1 MARLKP
7 CLCGCGALIDSST
20 VRKYASH
27 KCRSKA
33 YRDRNKNRHQSRP
46 FRDARVCAYCG
57 KSYVAIHPLQRSC
70 SRAHRQALYRELKK
84 LADGEHI

>member
-7 CLCGCGALIDSST
+7 CLCGCGALIEGSSM
-20 VRKYASH
+20 RRYASH

-33 YRDRNKNRHQSRP
+33 YRDRNKKHNPPRP
-46 FRDARVCAYCG
+46 FREARICAYCG
-57 KSYVAIHPLQRSC
+57 KPYVAIHPIQRSC

-84 LADGEHI
+84 LASVQT